1 MHAPALQAQ
10 RGYEGHGR
18 TLPRSRRKCHHG
30 CVRLPIKYSE
40 AAVSAILRTGG
51 SGHRGGT
58 VAANWASMNRTFG
71 HTVPALI
78 GTISLVLAGCA
89 GDQKAPPTQA
99 EVANGEAL
107 PTPPPVPAQPAST
120 DSPATAPAP
129 VVEQASAT
137 QPSPPGDAAATPEKE
152 TLTEAQVAQFAD
164 LANGSEVEQGKVAQ
178 SKAKAPAVKKFADM
192 MVKHHTEAQQE
203 QAKLFKK
210 LNVTPA
216 DSASSAA
223 LKADGEKSLA
233 SLKEASAADFDRT
246 YMTAQV
252 DAHQKVLQAIDEKL
266 LPVARTPELQAALR
280 KMRATVEAHLTQAK
294 TLQGQVGK

>member
-1 MHAPALQAQ
+1 
-10 RGYEGHGR
+10 
-18 TLPRSRRKCHHG
+18 
-30 CVRLPIKYSE
+30 
-40 AAVSAILRTGG
+40 
-51 SGHRGGT
+51 
-58 VAANWASMNRTFG
+58 MNRTFG